1 MVNQGDE
8 TIDAF
13 QHFTATPIIP
23 PKQSFG
29 EFLYNPKKKT
39 VMGRTAD
46 SWSKYKFSSF
56 YIAYLTKIGTPAH
69 REAIFFPTVLLENIF
84 HSYSQDNIYFSL

>member
-13 QHFTATPIIP
+13 QHFTATAIIP

-29 EFLYNPKKKT
+29 EFMYNPKTKT

-46 SWSKYKFSSF
+46 SWSKY
-56 YIAYLTKIGTPAH
+56 
-69 REAIFFPTVLLENIF
+69 IFFFVQKDP
-84 HSYSQDNIYFSL
+84 SLFFKKEKCASGWRCNP